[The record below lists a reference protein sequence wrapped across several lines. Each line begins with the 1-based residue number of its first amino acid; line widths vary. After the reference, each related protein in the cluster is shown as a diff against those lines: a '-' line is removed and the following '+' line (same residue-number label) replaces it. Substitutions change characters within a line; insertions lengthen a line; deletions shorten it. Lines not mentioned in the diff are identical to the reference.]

1 MRTAPRFTVAKFLT
15 ALLVLVVI
23 VLASGCVGGHRGM
36 EARLR
41 STTVDFLYPNKEPL
55 TASSEI
61 PAMTLPLDIGI
72 AFVPPG
78 RNRGETTFSAERQSG
93 LLTAVAEHFKAQ
105 PFIRNIQI
113 IPTAYL
119 RPGGGFANLDQL
131 RSMFGVDVIALVS
144 YDQVQHTD
152 ERAYSFAY
160 LTVIGMYLV
169 NGEENDTS
177 TMLDT
182 SVFHIP
188 SRRLLFRAPGTSQ
201 VKGGATLINVGRRLR
216 DDSLAGL
223 EAANTNMIANLS
235 RELDRF
241 KQRVKERP
249 EEFNIT
255 HAPGYRGAGDL
266 GGPFAVTIGFLL
278 LAANR
283 KRKSA

>member
-1 MRTAPRFTVAKFLT
+1 MKTAPRCPVAKFLA
-15 ALLVLVVI
+15 ALPVLVAI
-23 VLASGCVGGHRGM
+23 LLASGCVGGHRGM
-36 EARLR
+36 ESSLR
-41 STTVDFLYPNKEPL
+41 STTVDFLYPKKEPL
-55 TASSEI
+55 AASSEI

-78 RNRGETTFSAERQSG
+78 SNRGETSFSAERQSE
-93 LLTAVAEHFKAQ
+93 LLSAVAEHFKAQ
-105 PFIRNIQI
+105 PFIRKIQI
-113 IPTAYL
+113 IPSSYL

-131 RSMFGVDVIALVS
+131 RGMFGIDVIALVS

-249 EEFNIT
+249 EEFKIT
-255 HAPGYRGAGDL
+255 HAPGYRGAGNL
-266 GGPFAVTIGFLL
+266 GGPFVVTIGLLL

-283 KRKSA
+283 KRKSP